1 MPGFFV
7 FRPYQATLT
16 MATRHFLTTQDLS
29 RDELERLLD
38 AAEGYRTT
46 RFGDALRG
54 KSVALLFL
62 NPSMRTRT
70 SFELGTWQLGGH
82 AVVLQPGKD
91 AWGIEFSP
99 SAVMDGDAEEHI
111 AEVARVLSRYVDLIG
126 LRAFPKFVDWQED
139 RQDKVLKSFAR
150 HAAVPVIN
158 METILHPC
166 QELAHAMMLRDRL
179 GTKDFRGRKYVLTWT
194 YHPKPLN
201 TAVANSAL
209 LIATRL
215 GFDVTLL
222 CPTPEY
228 VLDEQFMAQ
237 ARGNVAESGGSLSI
251 SHDIESAYGGADV
264 VYAKSWGALPY
275 FGNWGPEKPIRDA
288 HRHFMVDEAKMALTN
303 NAVFSHCLPLRR
315 NIKATDA
322 VMDADY
328 CGAIDEAENR
338 LHVQKAVMAWLAGP
352 APA

>member
-1 MPGFFV
+1 
-7 FRPYQATLT
+7 

-29 RDELERLLD
+29 RDELDRLLD

-46 RFGDALRG
+46 RLGDALRG

-91 AWGIEFSP
+91 AWGIEFAP
-99 SAVMDGDAEEHI
+99 NAVMDGDAEEHI

-150 HAAVPVIN
+150 HSTVPVIN

-237 ARGNVAESGGSLSI
+237 ARGNVVESGGSLRI
-251 SHDIESAYGGADV
+251 SHDIESAYSGADV

-275 FGNWGPEKPIRDA
+275 FGNWAPEKPIRDA
-288 HRHFMVDEAKMALTN
+288 HRHFMVDEAKMALTR

-338 LHVQKAVMAWLAGP
+338 LHVQKAVMTWLA
-352 APA
+352 APAQD